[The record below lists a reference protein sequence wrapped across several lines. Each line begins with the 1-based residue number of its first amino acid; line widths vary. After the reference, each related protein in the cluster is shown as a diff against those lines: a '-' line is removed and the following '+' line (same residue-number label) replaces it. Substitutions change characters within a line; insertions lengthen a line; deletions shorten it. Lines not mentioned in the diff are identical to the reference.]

1 MAENSLHLCGGY
13 LVTKEPMAKQAR
25 YNEKDL
31 EGAKELT
38 EKYEDAI
45 ASTRTFASL
54 AKKATT
60 RKP

>member
-1 MAENSLHLCGGY
+1 
-13 LVTKEPMAKQAR
+13 MAKQAR

-38 EKYEDAI
+38 EKYEDGI
-45 ASTRTFASL
+45 ASTRAFARL
-54 AKKATT
+54 AKKAST